1 MGVRAV
7 PRWSLESLPSGQ
19 AGRERR
25 GPHGRELRSGEAA
38 GGSGSQPAG
47 STSPQLRS

>member
-7 PRWSLESLPSGQ
+7 PGWSLESLPSGQ

-25 GPHGRELRSGEAA
+25 RPHERELRSGEAA
-38 GGSGSQPAG
+38 GGSGSQSAD
-47 STSPQLRS
+47 STFPQLRS